1 MDKKKV
7 ISSMTT
13 EEKISF
19 TTGKDFWHTKENK
32 ALGVRSIMVADGP
45 NGLRCQKGEADM
57 LGVNVSLPSTCFPSS
72 VTSGSTWD
80 RELLEEEG
88 KAIGKEAKK
97 EDVAVVLGPG
107 CNIKRNPLG
116 GRNFEYYSED
126 PVVSGE
132 MAASWIKGVESEG
145 VGTSLKHFAA
155 NNQEYKRLIS
165 DSIMDERTLR
175 EIYLSPFERAVKK
188 GNPATVMCSYNKING
203 VYSSD
208 NKFLLSDILR
218 NEWGWNGSVITDW
231 GALHDR
237 IKGFEA
243 GCDLSMPGGSAFMEK
258 ATLKAVREGRLS
270 EKLIDESVERILTL
284 VERSEENK
292 IEEVDWDKHYRVALR
307 VAEEGAVLLKN
318 QDSILPLKEKED
330 VVLFGFMAGKMR
342 YQGTGS
348 SHINPKILKEP
359 IAFFKG
365 RPWIEG
371 VDERGNITE
380 EGIKNIEKEA
390 KNHKVAIVFLGL
402 PDAYESEAFDRES
415 MSIPEGH
422 KKMLEAV
429 ARVNSNTI
437 VVMFSGSSVEMDWEN
452 NAKAILYMGLA
463 GEAGGEAVFNL
474 IYGKVNPSGKLT
486 ETWPMEYKDVPSSGC
501 WGKVNAEYREGIYV
515 GYRYYDKVG
524 LDVRY
529 PFGYGLSYTK
539 FQYSDLK
546 INGREVSVSI
556 RNIGECDGDEVVQ
569 LYIKNPDKECYR
581 ALRELRDFTR
591 VSLKKGEEKRVIF
604 ALCDRDFSIYDG
616 KWKVVGGEY
625 VIEIGASSR
634 DIRVSEKIV
643 IEGEDILSDK
653 YTQKSWYTQPVGK
666 PTKKDFEWL
675 LGRKTEEYKAAEK
688 GSYTMDNSAMEMKD
702 HSLIMKIQYKVT
714 EKIISKS
721 YGGKKDYNDPGFRM
735 MMISSTD
742 CPLRSSI
749 INSGGTMTEKM
760 AAAFLLMANGKWI
773 RGILSFIFPSLGEEK
788 RGDK

>member
-7 ISSMTT
+7 LSSMTI
-13 EEKISF
+13 EEKISYS
-19 TTGKDFWHTKENK
+19 TGKDFWHTKDNES
-32 ALGVRSIMVADGP
+32 LGVKSIMVADGP

-88 KAIGKEAKK
+88 RAIGREAKK
-97 EDVAVVLGPG
+97 EDVSVVLGPG

-175 EIYLSPFERAVKK
+175 EIYLSSFERAVKK

-208 NKFLLSDILR
+208 NKYLLTDILR
-218 NEWGWNGSVITDW
+218 KEWGWNGCVITDW
-231 GALHDR
+231 SALHDR
-237 IKGFEA
+237 IKGYEA
-243 GCDLSMPGGSAFMEK
+243 GCDLSMPGGSVYMEK
-258 ATLKAVREGRLS
+258 ATLKALKEGRLD
-270 EKLIDESVERILTL
+270 EKLIDDSVERILTL
-284 VERSEENK
+284 VERSKNNRP
-292 IEEVDWDKHYRVALR
+292 EEVDWDKHYTLALR

-318 QDSILPLKEKED
+318 QDNILPLKDEED
-330 VVLFGFMAGKMR
+330 VVLFGYMAGKMR

-348 SHINPKILKEP
+348 SHINPHILKEP
-359 IAFFKG
+359 IEFFKN
-365 RPWIEG
+365 RPWIEC
-371 VDERGNITE
+371 VDEKGNITDQ
-380 EGIKNIEKEA
+380 GIETIEKEA

-402 PDAYESEAFDRES
+402 PDACESEAFDRES

-429 ARVNSNTI
+429 ARVNTNT
-437 VVMFSGSSVEMDWEN
+437 VVIMFAGSAVEMEWEKS
-452 NAKAILYMGLA
+452 AKAILYMGLP
-463 GEAGGEAVFNL
+463 GEAGGEAVYNL

-486 ETWPMEYKDVPSSGC
+486 ETWPMKYQDVPSSSC

-515 GYRYYDKVG
+515 GYRYYDK
-524 LDVRY
+524 LRIKVRY
-529 PFGYGLSYTK
+529 PFGYGLSYTD

-546 INGREVSVSI
+546 IDGREVSVSI
-556 RNIGECDGDEVVQ
+556 KNIGEYDGDEVVE
-569 LYIKNPDKECYR
+569 LYIKNPEKECYR
-581 ALRELRDFTR
+581 PIRELRDFCR
-591 VSLKKGEEKRVIF
+591 VSLKKGEEKRVSF
-604 ALCDRDFSIYDG
+604 TLSERDFSIYDG
-616 KWKVVGGEY
+616 GWKVIGGEY
-625 VIEIGASSR
+625 SVEIGSSSR
-634 DIRVSEKIV
+634 DIRVRGKIV
-643 IEGEDILSDK
+643 IDGEEISEK
-653 YTQKSWYTQPVGK
+653 YIGDSWYTFPVGK
-666 PTKKDFEWL
+666 PSKEDFEQL
-675 LGRKTEEYKAAEK
+675 IGRKVMEYKTAEK

-714 EKIISKS
+714 ENIISKS
-721 YGGKKDYNDPGFRM
+721 YGGKKDYNDPSFRM

-742 CPLRSSI
+742 CPLRSTI
-749 INSGGTMTEKM
+749 INSGGSLTEKM
-760 AAAFLLMANGKWI
+760 ASAFLLMANGKWI
-773 RGILSFIFPSLGEEK
+773 RGILSFIFPSLAEEK
-788 RGDK
+788 RK